1 MNFISKFGLIV
12 FLMLATSTQ
21 AQTLI
26 VKAFERNSISG
37 VAPSPTI
44 NIGGKESIEP
54 TNNTNPSYFFY
65 LIASNALHVSI
76 EQVWIKQTC
85 FSAKLTPLKTQTILL
100 KNSSDSTTISAAKNT
115 SLWQIQVLGKS
126 TKIVNQQK
134 LLALISK
141 NNLVVLLK
149 DTKGR
154 RYTRLIPQIIE
165 LEAERLQ

>member
-1 MNFISKFGLIV
+1 MNFISKFWLFV
-12 FLMLATSTQ
+12 FLMLATTTQ

-37 VAPSPTI
+37 VAPSPII
-44 NIGGKESIEP
+44 NIGGKESNAPSI
-54 TNNTNPSYFFY
+54 NTNPSYFFY
-65 LIASNALHVSI
+65 LIAANYLQVSI
-76 EQVWIKQTC
+76 EQIWIKQTC
-85 FSAKLTPLKTQTILL
+85 FSAKLTPLKKQTILL
-100 KNSSDSTTISAAKNT
+100 KNSNDSTTISATKNT